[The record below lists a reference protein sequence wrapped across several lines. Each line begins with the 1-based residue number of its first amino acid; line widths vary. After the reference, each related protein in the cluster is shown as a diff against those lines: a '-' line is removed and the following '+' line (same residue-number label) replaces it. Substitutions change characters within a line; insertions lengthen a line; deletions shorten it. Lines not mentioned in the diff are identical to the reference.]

1 MGAIKIDEVLNYKIS
16 HTDQWLMIVEKHL
29 RQIFYRMIMLLVD
42 NEEIV
47 LEDSNQ
53 DRVLDEHYAQ
63 KFYTN
68 MINKK

>member
-1 MGAIKIDEVLNYKIS
+1 
-16 HTDQWLMIVEKHL
+16 MIVEKHL

-68 MINKK
+68 MRNKK

>member
-1 MGAIKIDEVLNYKIS
+1 
-16 HTDQWLMIVEKHL
+16 MIVEKHL